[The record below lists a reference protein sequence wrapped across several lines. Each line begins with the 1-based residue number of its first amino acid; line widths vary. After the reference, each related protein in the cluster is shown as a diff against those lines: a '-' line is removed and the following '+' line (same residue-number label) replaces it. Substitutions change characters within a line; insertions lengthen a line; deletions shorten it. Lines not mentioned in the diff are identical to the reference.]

1 MNNLIFTLI
10 AFVIV
15 AIAIAYQ
22 LYVQFSFQRM
32 SRKEKSR
39 NVNYML
45 FNLFPLHISTFLN
58 LFFGN
63 RKIKSRKEYKILK
76 GFD

>member
-1 MNNLIFTLI
+1 MNNSIFTLI
-10 AFVIV
+10 IFGVV
-15 AIAIAYQ
+15 AAAVAYQ

-58 LFFGN
+58 VFFGK
-63 RKIKSRKEYKILK
+63 RKTSSRKEYKILK
-76 GFD
+76 SYN